1 MKKILTLLFLLVFL
15 VNFAPAQ
22 QKVSFTIAP
31 YRTLSSGIVSYMVT
45 ATVPAGQVWKVGNF
59 NLRIT
64 YGPNPA
70 GCLTVHADNPVDSA
84 LTGLTGGIYTSYT
97 TTAFASPPGISLNLL
112 TLQTQGFLNLPAGTY
127 KLGHLRFNV
136 TGSFLA
142 DTLSFR
148 TPPMSPTSVVYDST
162 KKCAY
167 GGSTSDS
174 SRFTIISPVITE
186 IEGNISTIPAEYQL
200 FQNYPNPFNPTT
212 TIKYDVPKT
221 SLVKIRVY
229 DVTGKM
235 VSELVN
241 QQMEAV
247 SYEINWNGSEYA
259 SGVYFYKI
267 ETKDFTKVMRMV
279 LIK

>member
-186 IEGNISTIPAEYQL
+186 IEGNIYTIPAEYQL

-241 QQMEAV
+241 QQMEAG